1 MLLTVYGT
9 QFQSQELKPQENTQ
23 FTKNV
28 GADQM
33 AQW

>member
-1 MLLTVYGT
+1 MLLTVYGP

-23 FTKNV
+23 VIKNV
-28 GADQM
+28 GADEM